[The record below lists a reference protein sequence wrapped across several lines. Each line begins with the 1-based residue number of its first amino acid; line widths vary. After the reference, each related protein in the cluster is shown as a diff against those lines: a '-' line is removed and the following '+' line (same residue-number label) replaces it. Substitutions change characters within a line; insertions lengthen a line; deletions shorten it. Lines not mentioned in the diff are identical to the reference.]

1 MKVLFLILASGGGSY
16 PQFIEQWKRYM
27 NSNPSCEC
35 YFYRYSSVEELSGN
49 TLFLKGTENMA
60 NLYQKTLDA
69 LKFFEHRLHEFDFI
83 CRPNLSSFFI
93 FDRYLQFL
101 EGLPKTM
108 CMEGPVGNHSGISYP
123 AGAGFSFTP
132 DIARI
137 LLERQDKQYVMD
149 DITFGKVC
157 KEIGIQIYRDKS
169 YPRRLD
175 ILKGSNYSKIIE
187 QIRTDSRIFHMRLKQ
202 TCSSNRSAD
211 LTNYVKLVDEF
222 YGILPSTQ
230 Q

>member
-16 PQFIEQWKRYM
+16 PQFMEQWKRYM

-60 NLYQKTLDA
+60 NLYEKTLDA
-69 LKFFEHRLHEFDFI
+69 LKFFEHRLDEFDFI

-93 FDRYLQFL
+93 LDRYLKFL

-108 CMEGPVGNHSGISYP
+108 CIEGIIEKYQGKGVAFPSGC
-123 AGAGFSFTP
+123 GFSFTP
-132 DIARI
+132 DIAKI
-137 LLERQDKQYVMD
+137 LLERKDKQYIMD
-149 DITFGKVC
+149 DVTFGKVC

-187 QIRTDSRIFHMRLKQ
+187 QIRADPRIFHMRLKQ

-211 LTNYVKLVDEF
+211 LTNYTALVDEF
-222 YGILPSTQ
+222 YGVPPST
-230 Q
+230 